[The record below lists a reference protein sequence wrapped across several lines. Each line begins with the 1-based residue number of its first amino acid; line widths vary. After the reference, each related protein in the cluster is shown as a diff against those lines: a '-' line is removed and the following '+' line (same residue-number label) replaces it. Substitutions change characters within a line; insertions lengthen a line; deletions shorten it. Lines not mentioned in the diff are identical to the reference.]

1 MLERRK
7 ARKAALEILYQREIT
22 ESSVDLIL
30 HQHLYAQENDPLS
43 DFCLRIIRGVA
54 LHQVE
59 IDKLIKKSTAHWAL
73 ERMPLLDRNIIRIS
87 IYEMLFED
95 DIPYSVSIN
104 EAIELAKIY
113 GTSESSKF
121 VNGVLGKIASNM
133 SEKNLKDKRKE
144 CRIVKGANESG

>member
-22 ESSVDLIL
+22 ENSVDFIL
-30 HQHLYAQENDPLS
+30 SHHLYSQEVEPLS
-43 DFCLRIIRGVA
+43 DFCLRILKGIS
-54 LHQVE
+54 LHQDE
-59 IDKLIKKSTAHWAL
+59 IDALIKKSTDHWAL
-73 ERMPLLDRNIIRIS
+73 ERMPPLDRNTIRIS
-87 IYEMLFED
+87 IYEMLYED

-121 VNGVLGKIASNM
+121 VNGVLGKIVTNID
-133 SEKNLKDKRKE
+133 KKKVNDKR
-144 CRIVKGANESG
+144 VKRKTAEGVNEKR

>member
-22 ESSVDLIL
+22 ENSVDLIL
-30 HQHLYAQENDPLS
+30 HHHLYSQEIEPLS
-43 DFCLRIIRGVA
+43 EFCLRILRGIA
-54 LHQVE
+54 QHQSE
-59 IDKLIKKSTAHWAL
+59 IDALIKGSTDHWAL

-95 DIPYSVSIN
+95 DIPHSVSIN

-113 GTSESSKF
+113 GTSDSSKF
-121 VNGVLGKIASNM
+121 VNGVLGKIATNM
-133 SEKNLKDKRKE
+133 SKKDTKDKRKE
-144 CRIVKGANESG
+144 RLR

>member
-22 ESSVDLIL
+22 DNSVELIL
-30 HQHLYAQENDPLS
+30 HHHLYSQENDPLS
-43 DFCLRIIRGVA
+43 DFCLRIIRGVV
-54 LHQVE
+54 LHQSE
-59 IDKLIKKSTAHWAL
+59 IDKLIKNSTAHWAL

-95 DIPYSVSIN
+95 DIPHSVSIN
-104 EAIELAKIY
+104 EAIELAKVY

-121 VNGVLGKIASNM
+121 VNGVLGKIATNM
-133 SEKNLKDKRKE
+133 GEKNLKDKRKKWPA
-144 CRIVKGANESG
+144 VKGANENR